1 MAHRRRRIDQDS
13 IESMISEGF
22 GQGTLI
28 NYKPWLQ
35 VRDVPSSGVCSRVKG
50 WTTGRVHEFFSQNEL
65 RYFYLLDWSMV
76 VVDIREQYPL
86 LPLSE
91 TLLLAKELGI
101 SHPANP
107 RTQKPIAMTT
117 DFAITVRQSVG
128 VTQQAR
134 TIKPKETLS
143 STRTLEKLEIERCYW
158 QRRGISWGIVTE
170 SEIPQT
176 FASNVAWVHPFR
188 DRDTLALSSQQIE
201 AITQLL
207 TQAVVGSS
215 LPLATITTDCDERL
229 GLQAGT
235 SLCVVRHLIATRQ
248 WLVDMTQPL
257 QTRAA
262 LFVRQ
267 LLTAPPNQGM
277 GEVG

>member
-35 VRDVPSSGVCSRVKG
+35 VRDLPSSGVCSRVKG

-86 LPLSE
+86 LPLEE

-117 DFAITVRQSVG
+117 DFAITIRQSVG

-134 TIKPKETLS
+134 TIKPTGKVGKSKMRSCLS
-143 STRTLEKLEIERCYW
+143 MTSVGEQVNNGVVPRPSAV
-158 QRRGISWGIVTE
+158 G
-170 SEIPQT
+170 
-176 FASNVAWVHPFR
+176 
-188 DRDTLALSSQQIE
+188 
-201 AITQLL
+201 L
-207 TQAVVGSS
+207 TSGH
-215 LPLATITTDCDERL
+215 R
-229 GLQAGT
+229 
-235 SLCVVRHLIATRQ
+235 
-248 WLVDMTQPL
+248 
-257 QTRAA
+257 
-262 LFVRQ
+262 
-267 LLTAPPNQGM
+267 
-277 GEVG
+277 